1 MSDRAGSK
9 SVHSALGQYLSN
21 RPDVGVGK
29 AVRDAVLEPANPFD
43 PKATR
48 SPRRWFVLFSLLVAM
63 ALGFFFYFNN
73 LL

>member
-1 MSDRAGSK
+1 MNERDRYRQ
-9 SVHSALGQYLSN
+9 VYDALGQYFRN

-43 PKATR
+43 PKAAR
-48 SPRRWFVLFSLLVAM
+48 RPRRWFVLFSLLTAM

>member
-1 MSDRAGSK
+1 MNERDRYRQ
-9 SVHSALGQYLSN
+9 VYDALGQYFRN

-43 PKATR
+43 SKAAR
-48 SPRRWFVLFSLLVAM
+48 LHRRWIVLFSLLAAM
-63 ALGFFFYFNN
+63 VFGFFFYFNN